1 MDSSITAEWARKRS
15 NELLG
20 DKVTQELLKCE
31 IAIKNAVKRNEMS
44 CNVSMYAHTKTIQEL
59 NKRGFKVT
67 QNNGIDQRETDYLT
81 ITW

>member
-1 MDSSITAEWARKRS
+1 
-15 NELLG
+15 
-20 DKVTQELLKCE
+20 
-31 IAIKNAVKRNEMS
+31 MS